1 MANAATIDS
10 PETEPHAAD
19 HGHGHDENRHP
30 ALEHFFEDMDQQF
43 EAGKLGMWLF
53 LAQEVLFFAGLFAAY
68 TVYRWHNPEVFVD
81 AHHHLNTTLGAFNT
95 VVLLASSLAIA
106 WGVRAAMRGDRA
118 TILNTHLFTLGCA
131 AVFMGV
137 KAIEYTHKWDEGIG
151 AGNFYKYADG
161 QHLHADWSFHDYML
175 GVTIGSLVI
184 GVIVSVFGAIWSTSK
199 AVSGWVTM
207 SIGVSILAFGLGIVV
222 AKCVMPTAAEAA
234 AMAHA
239 GHDAHGHADE
249 HASDGE
255 AHADEASHSAA
266 TGEEAAGEEAPAEGE
281 AADEPDGPTLQE
293 RKRFGGP
300 NFFGIYFVMTGVHAV
315 HILAGMI
322 AITWVIAKA
331 AANQFDTE
339 YFLPVE
345 NVGLYWHLVDLVWIY
360 LFPLLYLIH

>member
-1 MANAATIDS
+1 MSDT
-10 PETEPHAAD
+10 HD
-19 HGHGHDENRHP
+19 HHGPDYLAH
-30 ALEHFFEDMDQQF
+30 HFDTPDQQF

-106 WGVRAAMRGDRA
+106 WGVRGAMRGDRS

-131 AVFMGV
+131 AMFMGV

-151 AGNFYKYADG
+151 AGDFYKYVEG
-161 QHLHADWSFHDYML
+161 THAAGGYFSSYMPGL
-175 GVTIGSLVI
+175 TIGSLVI
-184 GVIVSVFGAIWSTSK
+184 GVLVSMLGAFWSTSK
-199 AVSGWVTM
+199 AVKGWVTM

-222 AKCVMPTAAEAA
+222 AKCVMPTPAEAA
-234 AMAHA
+234 AIAHAEHGEHGHAEEQAMAHDDTSHEEASHEEAAHA
-239 GHDAHGHADE
+239 GETPA
-249 HASDGE
+249 
-255 AHADEASHSAA
+255 
-266 TGEEAAGEEAPAEGE
+266 AEGE
-281 AADEPDGPTLQE
+281 AVAESEEAAGPTLQE
-293 RKRFGGP
+293 RKRFSGP

-315 HILAGMI
+315 HIIGGMI
-322 AITWVIAKA
+322 AITWVISKA
-331 AANQFDTE
+331 AAYQFDTE